1 MSFVVSSFA
10 PEEVKATFVYR
21 GKTLAEV
28 YRDVHLSKAGFQVIS
43 GHLMT
48 QMATHNFGDEDER
61 EYVLKVLTSLY
72 ENEVQS
78 SVDAAVDS
86 STTDHIWTRLGGL
99 DKIRLVGSFEK
110 DFLFSFFAT
119 CTGKLNSWQ

>member
-1 MSFVVSSFA
+1 MSFAVSSFA
-10 PEEVKATFVYR
+10 PEEVKAKFVYQ
-21 GKTLAEV
+21 GKTLAEI
-28 YRDVHLSKAGFQVIS
+28 YREMNLSKAGFQVIS

-119 CTGKLNSWQ
+119 CTGKLNS